1 MTNSNE
7 KQLEVG
13 GDFLE
18 SLASANL
25 ANWQAINE
33 MTANSIDAWFDMNLK
48 SHQLII
54 DIQIDQQRD
63 LDKAQLVFQDN
74 AMGMDL
80 KTLEK
85 AVTAFLHSDKKQGK
99 NAHRYLGMFGFGLLG
114 AAFTI
119 GTELIV
125 ISTQDNE
132 THFRAEST
140 VENFKE
146 TKSFKLTEYKANS
159 QDKKI
164 FKTSGT
170 RVIIKNFNSE
180 FNKVNT
186 VRYLQH
192 SWRFFLSENDHGKPI
207 KINLD
212 FNGDK
217 HAIESVKLG
226 YFNDRPV
233 IDETIVPIEFELE
246 WKPRRSNKKEKI
258 KITGQVGL
266 SAQGGQGQFHGGLN
280 LYRRGQLIEVA
291 NREFYPWG
299 AMNAKLHGDLHID
312 LPVNFQ
318 KGGYDKQSEGWKSL
332 IESFGQSSKYFLQY
346 TRWSGDFDSQI
357 SMNPDSDGYKDFIA
371 RYKKNFDLKLTAEEQ
386 SLLSKGE
393 NKSSGK
399 PTKKVATTST
409 KVVGDEDNE
418 DVLEVINLETFKIN
432 KEKFKI
438 KTTATPDEG
447 RPPWFIIPTGSSLGV
462 VFNSIHPNY
471 KIISDAL
478 SKMNSNDFAFSLIK
492 SIYLDCIKQ
501 FLSSRKIEYKLIA
514 EFANEYWEI
523 EN

>member
-80 KTLEK
+80 ETLEK

-170 RVIIKNFNSE
+170 RVIVKNFNSA
-180 FNKVNT
+180 FNKAST

-192 SWRFFLSENDHGKPI
+192 SWRFFLSKNEHGKPI

-212 FNGDK
+212 FNGESIP
-217 HAIESVKLG
+217 IESVKLG
-226 YFNDRPV
+226 FFNDRPV
-233 IDETIVPIEFELE
+233 IDETIIPIEFELE
-246 WKPRRSNKKEKI
+246 WKPRRADEKEKLV
-258 KITGQVGL
+258 ITGHLGL
-266 SAQGGQGQFHGGLN
+266 SPEGGQGEHSGGLN

-299 AMNAKLHGDLHID
+299 AMTAKLHGDLHID

-318 KGGYDKQSEGWKSL
+318 KGGYDKQSDGWIAL
-332 IESFGQSSKYFLQY
+332 IKNFGQDSGWFNKYTKWAKEF
-346 TRWSGDFDSQI
+346 TSDFAYE
-357 SMNPDSDGYKDFIA
+357 NETEEY
-371 RYKKNFDLKLTAEEQ
+371 KNFMAKYKQNFNLKLSAEEQ

-393 NKSSGK
+393 KTSSPK
-399 PTKKVATTST
+399 PTEKPSETSKIVSDDEIDDVL
-409 KVVGDEDNE
+409 KVVD
-418 DVLEVINLETFKIN
+418 LETFVIN
-432 KEKFKI
+432 KDKFKI

-447 RPPWFIIPTGSSLGV
+447 RPPWFIVPTGYSLGII
-462 VFNSIHPNY
+462 FNSIHPNY

-501 FLSSRKIEYKLIA
+501 FLSSKKIEYKLIA
-514 EFANEYWEI
+514 DFANDYWEI
-523 EN
+523 ET